1 MLDSGELSSF
11 RSVEYPMVSHETTFR
26 NGSNDDM
33 TDTGIYNRPIIL
45 VNLFFQH

>member
-1 MLDSGELSSF
+1 MLDSWELSSF

-33 TDTGIYNRPIIL
+33 TVIL
-45 VNLFFQH
+45 SKLCLLFYDKVP